1 MKFTRRL
8 TKRKAP
14 RLAGTEREEN
24 FDAQTVAL
32 VVVPVNGQTLGE
44 AAQRREVSYAR

>member
-1 MKFTRRL
+1 MKTARRL

-24 FDAQTVAL
+24 SDAQTVAPA
-32 VVVPVNGQTLGE
+32 VGSVNGLALGD
-44 AAQRREVSYAR
+44 AAQRQEVRDAH